1 MSPHLVPKLHHTALV
16 GFDLRQMERDV
27 LVELLEEGDPI
38 ANQNRQ
44 DRIANLVGQP
54 ETKALTADDAP
65 SGEPDAAEPGPQAP
79 IHELREIAGVELDGV
94 PGPRQLTMSEN
105 EGRLVA
111 VHPPEPPGLK
121 SQRGLIGA

>member
-1 MSPHLVPKLHHTALV
+1 MSRDLAAALSAHLVPKLHHPALV
-16 GFDLRQMERDV
+16 GFDFGQVEGDV
-27 LVELLEEGDPI
+27 LVEVLEEGDPI

-44 DRIANLVGQP
+44 NRIPNLVGQP
-54 ETKALTADDAP
+54 ETKAFTADDAP

-105 EGRLVA
+105 EG
-111 VHPPEPPGLK
+111 GL
-121 SQRGLIGA
+121 